1 MLKMVKGSY
10 TIEAALI
17 FPTILF
23 IIISL
28 IYLGF
33 YLHDQDKL
41 EAIVDECLIKGR
53 DLIQYEADMQTGVI
67 NYDEYYKR
75 GLLYSLED
83 NLKEKEQKISNYI
96 QLQLNSGLF
105 IAKVK
110 SINVEASHTH
120 INLQIKA
127 EMGLPFIGLM
137 PLFAKSGT
145 SVTAQN
151 KVPIENNAEFIRI
164 FDIFFSVADKI
175 PVLGETLKKLQE
187 ILNKFSN

>member
-23 IIISL
+23 IITSL

-41 EAIVDECLIKGR
+41 EAILDEYLIKGR
-53 DLIQYEADMQTGVI
+53 DFIQYEADMQTGVI
-67 NYDEYYKR
+67 NYDKYYKR

-83 NLKEKEQKISNYI
+83 NLKEKEQKICNDI
-96 QLQLNSGLF
+96 QLQLTNGLF
-105 IAKVK
+105 IAKVN

-137 PLFAKSGT
+137 PLFAESGT
-145 SVTAQN
+145 SITAQN

-175 PVLGETLKKLQE
+175 PVLSETLKKLQE